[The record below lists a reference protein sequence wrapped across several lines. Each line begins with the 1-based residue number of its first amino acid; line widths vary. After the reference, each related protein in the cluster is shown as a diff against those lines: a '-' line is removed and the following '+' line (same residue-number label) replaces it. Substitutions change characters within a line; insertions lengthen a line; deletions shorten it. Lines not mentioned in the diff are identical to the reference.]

1 MFSYLPNICYY
12 FLSFSW
18 GIFLL
23 LSFIG
28 LGSLLGRFLF
38 PQKEVDW
45 GQRAAWGVALTIFLG
60 GILNLFGAISRT
72 TVLFLI
78 GIGFFSFFFFDSRR
92 LKDYLLNLP
101 KSVIRLWH
109 EDKIAVLGIFLVLIL
124 LLARYAAWVNVP
136 FDFHTDDVHGYL
148 VFPQKMLQTG
158 SLGKEPFSERR
169 MLALGGN
176 SFLHV
181 LVFCFLQI
189 QNLYIIEGGLAYIIM
204 AGLLWGFAKKK
215 NIPRTTTLMTLSI
228 FLLLINPHRLNSSFH
243 GMALAIFLALFCAFD
258 REETIQRHQ
267 RVGYVFVGALLV
279 SALCASK
286 TNFALFCAIYL
297 GITYCVR
304 FLYYRTKKDI
314 VLELL
319 ILSVFVFLLLLPWM
333 VSSYQSSG
341 TMWYPLL
348 GHGFHRSAYGYVDF
362 PLPTL
367 GHSLK
372 AIYSALS
379 RGSVIFLIMLC
390 FISLRNPC
398 RKDALQSVCIT
409 ISGMVVII
417 VMGVFFPGGSTAR
430 YVFPFFFACLT
441 CAVLYVFSN
450 EALLQK
456 RVLKRASFILVALF
470 IPWLLADPLGRRVAP
485 NLRMVFPR
493 YYRGIYVGI
502 RQGKEAL
509 YYRNQNYYK
518 NQMDAY
524 RKAQYAVPAGEII
537 LTRLRTPFLLDFKRN
552 RIFFVD
558 MLILGPSPGMPVFR
572 GGEAIA
578 NYLISKGI
586 RYIMYAYGDEGARE
600 RRAFLYHL
608 KHMPDTWVEQQALF
622 TLRFHDD
629 LDELGVTRKRIYDNG
644 QIFVIDL
651 YAKVSDMNS
660 W

>member
-1 MFSYLPNICYY
+1 MVSYLLNICYY

-28 LGSLLGRFLF
+28 LGSLLSRFLF

-78 GIGFFSFFFFDSRR
+78 EIGFFSFFFFDSRR
-92 LKDYLLNLP
+92 LKDYLLKLP

-136 FDFHTDDVHGYL
+136 FNFHTDDVHGYL

-169 MLALGGN
+169 IFALGGH

-204 AGLLWGFAKKK
+204 AGLLWGFAKEK
-215 NIPRTTTLMTLSI
+215 NIPRTTTLMTLII
-228 FLLLINPHRLNSSFH
+228 FLLLINPPHLSSTSH
-243 GMALAIFLALFCAFD
+243 GMALAIFLALFRVFG

-267 RVGYVFVGALLV
+267 RVGYVFIGALLV

-286 TNFALFCAIYL
+286 TNFAVFCAIYL
-297 GITYCVR
+297 GITYCAR
-304 FLYYRTKKDI
+304 FLYYHTKKDI

-348 GHGFHRSAYGYVDF
+348 GNGYHRSAYGYVDF

-379 RGSVIFLIMLC
+379 RGSVIFLITLC
-390 FISLRNPC
+390 LVSLRNSC

-409 ISGMVVII
+409 ISGVVGII
-417 VMGVFFPGGSTAR
+417 VMGVFFGNRPR
-430 YVFPFFFACLT
+430 YTFPFFFACLT
-441 CAVLYVFSN
+441 CAVLYVFSD

-456 RVLKRASFILVALF
+456 RILRRASFILVALF
-470 IPWLLADPLGRRVAP
+470 ILWLLADPLGRRVAP
-485 NLRMVFPR
+485 NLRKVFPHYCR
-493 YYRGIYVGI
+493 KIYTGI
-502 RQGKEAL
+502 RQGKEVP
-509 YYRNQNYYK
+509 QYYK
-518 NQMDAY
+518 NQMAAY
-524 RKAQYAVPAGEII
+524 RKAQYAVPAREII
-537 LTRLRTPFLLDFKRN
+537 LTRLRSPFLLDFKRN

-572 GGEAIA
+572 GGDAVA
-578 NYLISKGI
+578 NYLISQGI
-586 RYIMYAYGDEGARE
+586 RYIMYSYGDEGVRE
-600 RRAFLYHL
+600 RGAFLHHL
-608 KHMPDTWVEQQALF
+608 KHTPDTWVKQQALF

-629 LDELGVTRKRIYDNG
+629 LDEMGVTRKRIYDNG